1 MTPEEISAI
10 DALIDN
16 LKEFTSTCFAIK
28 ASMDEPDRLA
38 AESTA
43 LSTAL
48 LNTNGVAK

>member
-10 DALIDN
+10 DALVDN

-28 ASMDEPDRLA
+28 ASIDELYRLA
-38 AESTA
+38 AEDAA

-48 LNTNGVAK
+48 SNTNGAMS